1 MALKSKPMEQVRT
14 VPVHVV
20 SEEEMVRIN
29 LNVPESLRHAWK
41 QIALNQKKTLT
52 EVIIDA
58 MNKYSNE

>member
-1 MALKSKPMEQVRT
+1 MALKSKPMEQVRP
-14 VPVHVV
+14 VPVQVV
-20 SEEEMVRIN
+20 SAEEMVRIN

-58 MNKYSNE
+58 MNRYSHE